1 VRTSAGPEVTP
12 VTIEPSSQYPIV
24 IALGSYSS
32 TTSSSRN
39 VSSVPA
45 MIRIEPI
52 TPDGSHN
59 GRSRNSASG
68 FGASAASAPLEV
80 GE

>member
-1 VRTSAGPEVTP
+1 
-12 VTIEPSSQYPIV
+12 
-24 IALGSYSS
+24 
-32 TTSSSRN
+32 
-39 VSSVPA
+39 